1 MRSVAL
7 SLFAL
12 GAALPAFAQDA
23 SPIALQPL
31 TLQSGFFPT
40 EQARYGR
47 AVSVIDAAEI
57 ASRGLTRVQDVLRAL
72 PGVSVTG
79 SGRDYTQIRI
89 RGGESNHILVLIDG
103 QEAVGGGEEYV
114 FSGLETT
121 DIARVEV
128 LRGPQSVYYGA
139 NAASGVINIVT
150 KTADASGG
158 GFGIEG
164 GAGHN
169 ISAWSAIAGPKA
181 GLRLSASDSRDD
193 GVDVSGTDGERDY
206 LKRQSQR
213 LIGWWQATDQ
223 LRFTASLMRA
233 TEKSRQDQ
241 PNDMADS
248 ADTVLLDDAAPG
260 VERFE
265 SWASLGAQ
273 YESASGRVLHDLS
286 YALTRQ
292 DRLNDGEAIWG
303 KGKTRALKYRA
314 QIGLDGAA
322 ADARQRLNLMAER
335 QEDSHSA
342 AMGEDRKTRSLAA
355 EYQGDF
361 ANGFSLQAGLRHDN
375 NSGYADFTS
384 WQLSTSY
391 VISDQ
396 WRLHAAAGRASVQ
409 PSFYEL
415 YADDRYS
422 LGNRDLVAEENRSLD
437 IGVKFTTADGSF
449 TGDVTL
455 FREVLRS
462 EINYVPMDVGSR
474 YTYRNTQGKSLR
486 KGVEASGK
494 WQINPQLSLGA
505 SYTYLR
511 SADGTG
517 IDAPRRP
524 RQEAGLQVNW
534 QRADEKLRLGADLRH
549 VRGNQDTQ
557 YFTYPA
563 ARVALPSYSVV
574 NLTAAYS
581 VTDSVDLT
589 ARVVNA
595 LDKSYSDTWGYHAQ
609 DRQVWLGLSA
619 RF

>member
-121 DIARVEV
+121 DIERVEV

-158 GFGIEG
+158 GLGIEG
-164 GAGHN
+164 GTGHN
-169 ISAWSAIAGPKA
+169 ISAWSAIVGPKA

-206 LKRQSQR
+206 LERQSQR
-213 LIGWWQATDQ
+213 LSGWWQATDQ

-248 ADTVLLDDAAPG
+248 ADTVLLDDAAPA

-273 YESASGRVLHDLS
+273 YESVSGRVLHDLS

-314 QIGLDGAA
+314 QLGLDGAA
-322 ADARQRLNLMAER
+322 ADASQRLNLMAER

-437 IGVKFTTADGSF
+437 IGAEFTATDGSF

-474 YTYRNTQGKSLR
+474 YTYRNSQGRSLR

-511 SADGTG
+511 SADDTG

-534 QRADEKLRLGADLRH
+534 QRADEKLRLGAALRH
-549 VRGNQDTQ
+549 VRGNQDMQ

-563 ARVALPSYSVV
+563 ARAALPSYSVV

>member
-7 SLFAL
+7 SLFAF
-12 GAALPAFAQDA
+12 GAALPAFGQDA

-47 AVSVIDAAEI
+47 AVSVIDATEI
-57 ASRGLTRVQDVLRAL
+57 TSRGLTSVQDVLRAL

-89 RGGESNHILVLIDG
+89 RGGESNHTLVLIDG

-121 DIARVEV
+121 DIERVEV

-139 NAASGVINIVT
+139 NASSGVINIVT
-150 KTADASGG
+150 KKAEASGG

-193 GVDVSGTDGERDY
+193 GVDVSGNDGERDH
-206 LKRQSQR
+206 LERQSQR
-213 LIGWWQATDQ
+213 LSGWWQATDQ
-223 LRFTASLMRA
+223 LRFTAGLMRA
-233 TEKSRQDQ
+233 TENSRQDQ
-241 PNDMADS
+241 PNYMADS
-248 ADTVLLDDAAPG
+248 ADTVLLDDAAPA

-273 YESASGRVLHDLS
+273 YESASGRVLHDLG

-292 DRLNDGEAIWG
+292 DRLNDGEATWG
-303 KGKTRALKYRA
+303 KGKTWVLKYRA

-335 QEDSHSA
+335 QDDSHSA
-342 AMGEDRKTRSLAA
+342 AMGKDRKTRSLAA

-391 VISDQ
+391 AMSDQ

-415 YADDRYS
+415 YANDQYT
-422 LGNRDLVAEENRSLD
+422 LGNRDLVAEENRSID
-437 IGVKFTTADGSF
+437 IGAEFTAADGSF

-462 EINYVPMDVGSR
+462 EINYLPMESGSR
-474 YTYRNTQGKSLR
+474 YTYRNTDGTSLR

-494 WQINPQLSLGA
+494 WQVNPQLSLGA

-511 SADGTG
+511 TAD
-517 IDAPRRP
+517 DAGMDATRRP

-534 QRADEKLRLGADLRH
+534 QTADEKLRLGADLRH

-595 LDKSYSDTWGYHAQ
+595 LDKNYSDVWGYRAQ
-609 DRQVWLGLSA
+609 DRQVWLGLSV